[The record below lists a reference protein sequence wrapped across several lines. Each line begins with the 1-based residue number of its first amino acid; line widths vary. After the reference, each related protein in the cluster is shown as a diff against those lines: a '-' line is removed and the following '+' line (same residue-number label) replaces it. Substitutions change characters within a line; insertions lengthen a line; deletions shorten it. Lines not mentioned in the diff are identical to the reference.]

1 MSTTAAIVIGVAVV
15 VVLGA
20 LAFVTLAR
28 RSDVRGAGALSNET
42 LRRDADA
49 RAATPPPAAPVART
63 AADAEAEGVVARTGG
78 ALVPIETDT
87 GLTPWIPPDPEAIGV
102 SRRQFFNRASVSL
115 MAAGIG
121 TFSAASMVAF
131 LWPTATGGFGGK
143 VPVGRYDDIIS
154 GIRIG
159 QGFFYAPEARAWI
172 TAYPQDAVP
181 KAEGLYDE
189 SLLDRHATRPD
200 RAVPEVPAPRVPRA
214 AVRLEPVVRVRLPR
228 LAVQPGRREEGWSGA
243 ARHGPLPAPVLGRRR
258 RHGRHRPDRRRHA
271 DRHQHHRPGGRGS
284 ALRGSRRA
292 LMTITPF
299 PGHGGRAASSAREAF
314 L

>member
-1 MSTTAAIVIGVAVV
+1 MTTTAAIAIGVAVV

-49 RAATPPPAAPVART
+49 RAAAPAQSETVVRT
-63 AADAEAEGVVARTGG
+63 AADVEAEGVVARTGG

-87 GLTPWIPPDPEAIGV
+87 GLTPWIPPDPDAIGV
-102 SRRQFFNRASVSL
+102 SRRQFFNRASISL

-143 VPVGRYDDIIS
+143 VPVGRYDDIVS

-172 TAYPQDAVP
+172 TNYPQEAIP

-189 SLLDRHATRPD
+189 SLLVGMRRGLIAQYQKCPHLGCR
-200 RAVPEVPAPRVPRA
+200 VPQCIPSQWFECGCHGSQYNQVGEKKGGPAPRGMDHFPLIFSA
-214 AVRLEPVVRVRLPR
+214 AGDVTVDTGLIIQGMPIGTNTTGQEAEGPHCVG
-228 LAVQPGRREEGWSGA
+228 AVK
-243 ARHGPLPAPVLGRRR
+243 H
-258 RHGRHRPDRRRHA
+258 
-271 DRHQHHRPGGRGS
+271 
-284 ALRGSRRA
+284 
-292 LMTITPF
+292 
-299 PGHGGRAASSAREAF
+299 
-314 L
+314 

>member
-1 MSTTAAIVIGVAVV
+1 MTTTAAIAIGVAVV

-49 RAATPPPAAPVART
+49 RAAAPAQSETVVRT
-63 AADAEAEGVVARTGG
+63 AADVEAEGVVARTGG

-87 GLTPWIPPDPEAIGV
+87 GLTPWIPPDPDAIGV
-102 SRRQFFNRASVSL
+102 SLRQFFNRASISL

-143 VPVGRYDDIIS
+143 VPVGRYDDIVS

-172 TAYPQDAVP
+172 TNYPQEAIP

-189 SLLDRHATRPD
+189 SLLVGMRRGLIAQYQKCPHLGCR
-200 RAVPEVPAPRVPRA
+200 VPQCIPSQWFECGCHGSQYNQVGEKKGGPAPRGMDHFPLIFSA
-214 AVRLEPVVRVRLPR
+214 AGDVTVDTGLIIQGMPIGTNTTGQEAEGPHCVG
-228 LAVQPGRREEGWSGA
+228 AVK
-243 ARHGPLPAPVLGRRR
+243 H
-258 RHGRHRPDRRRHA
+258 
-271 DRHQHHRPGGRGS
+271 
-284 ALRGSRRA
+284 
-292 LMTITPF
+292 
-299 PGHGGRAASSAREAF
+299 
-314 L
+314 

>member
-78 ALVPIETDT
+78 ALVPIESDT

-154 GIRIG
+154 GIRTG

-172 TAYPQDAVP
+172 TIYPQDAVP
-181 KAEGLYDE
+181 KAEGLYKE
-189 SLLDRHATRPD
+189 SLLVGMRRGLIAQYQKCPHLGCR
-200 RAVPEVPAPRVPRA
+200 VPQCVSSQWFECGCHGSQYNQVGEKKGGPAPRGMDHFALLFSA
-214 AVRLEPVVRVRLPR
+214 AGDVTVDTGLIV
-228 LAVQPGRREEGWSGA
+228 EGMPIGTNTTGQEAEGPHCVGA
-243 ARHGPLPAPVLGRRR
+243 AEH
-258 RHGRHRPDRRRHA
+258 
-271 DRHQHHRPGGRGS
+271 
-284 ALRGSRRA
+284 
-292 LMTITPF
+292 
-299 PGHGGRAASSAREAF
+299 
-314 L
+314 

>member
-49 RAATPPPAAPVART
+49 RAATPAPAAAVART
-63 AADAEAEGVVARTGG
+63 ARDAEAEGVVARTGV
-78 ALVPIETDT
+78 ALAPIETET
-87 GLTPWIPPDPEAIGV
+87 GLTPWVPPDPEAVGV
-102 SRRQFFNRASVSL
+102 SRRQFFNRATISL

-143 VPVGRYDDIIS
+143 VPVGRYDDIIA
-154 GIRIG
+154 GIRTG

-172 TAYPQDAVP
+172 TLYPTDALP
-181 KAEGLYDE
+181 KAEAIYDE
-189 SLLDRHATRPD
+189 ALLVGMRRGLIAQYQKCPHLGCR
-200 RAVPEVPAPRVPRA
+200 VPQCVSSQWFECGCHGSQYNQVGEKKGGPAPRGMDHFPLEFSA
-214 AVRLEPVVRVRLPR
+214 AGDVTVDTGLI
-228 LAVQPGRREEGWSGA
+228 VQGMPIGTNTTGQEAEGPHCVGA
-243 ARHGPLPAPVLGRRR
+243 AEH
-258 RHGRHRPDRRRHA
+258 
-271 DRHQHHRPGGRGS
+271 
-284 ALRGSRRA
+284 
-292 LMTITPF
+292 
-299 PGHGGRAASSAREAF
+299 
-314 L
+314 